1 MVCPKILGH
10 TLYYRLT
17 KRRGKESRGSN
28 GKKGEMGMKKLLML
42 STVTGAMLVALTAC
56 GGGDEEKRDVVKV
69 WTYPV
74 HGEYEGELKESIA
87 AFEKENPTI
96 KVEYEVLSWAEGLQK
111 FDIALNS
118 GSPPDLYF
126 GRPLGKYKE
135 TELLV
140 PIDDKLSIDLS
151 DYDEIALDHMT
162 LEGSMYGLPLYQY
175 LHVWGGNKALLEE
188 YDVDYEKIQ
197 SEGWTWDEFY
207 ELASIGEQKNDHGDQ
222 QYGFVFQGVDE
233 ELLDHLARNNGIP
246 YRMTEEGI
254 QWDDDRIAEAM
265 AFIVKLRDEGIMPAE
280 TAAIDA
286 AKRQEMYY
294 NYQALFYGRAI
305 PYADAIVQNRNQ
317 EIQDGVTEGE
327 ELDFVLLPIP
337 HHEGEVEVSQGGAEG
352 YLLFTQNNADDA
364 HIDNSVKVLEHLA
377 GADAI
382 GKTSSALALPIIHK
396 EAADKYELPL
406 SDENRLAAERLASN
420 VLPPNPITSELA
432 AKDDMFKTQ
441 VVVPTFQGLISG
453 ELTPEEAFEKFK
465 TEAAAAKYQP

>member
-1 MVCPKILGH
+1 
-10 TLYYRLT
+10 
-17 KRRGKESRGSN
+17 
-28 GKKGEMGMKKLLML
+28 MKKWLLSSAL
-42 STVTGAMLVALTAC
+42 TGIMLVTLTAC
-56 GGGDEEKRDVVKV
+56 GGGDDEEQDVVKV
-69 WTYPV
+69 WSYPV
-74 HGEYEGELKESIA
+74 HGDYEEELKESIA
-87 AFEKENPTI
+87 EFEDENPSI
-96 KVEYEVLSWAEGLQK
+96 KVEYEILSWAEGLQK

-151 DYDEIALDHMT
+151 NYDDIALDHMT
-162 LEGSMYGLPLYQY
+162 LEGSMYGLPLYQF
-175 LHVWGGNKALLEE
+175 LHVWGANKALLEE
-188 YDVDYEKIQ
+188 YGVDYEKIQ

-207 ELASIGEQKNDHGDQ
+207 ELASIGEQENENGDP

-254 QWDDDRIAEAM
+254 QWDDEKILEVM
-265 AFIVKLRDEGIMPAE
+265 EFIVKLRDDGIMPSE

-286 AKRQEMYY
+286 AKRQEMFY
-294 NYQALFYGRAI
+294 NYQALFFGRAI
-305 PYADAIVQNRNQ
+305 PYTDPMVETRNQ

-327 ELDFVLLPIP
+327 ELEFVLLPIP
-337 HHEGEVEVSQGGAEG
+337 HHEDAEEVAQGGAEG
-352 YLLFTQNNADDA
+352 YLLFTQNNADEA
-364 HIDNSVKVLEHLA
+364 HVENSVKVLEHLA

-382 GKTSSALALPIIHK
+382 GKTSSALALPIIHQ

-406 SDENRLAAERLASN
+406 SPENQVAAERLAGN
-420 VLPPNPITSELA
+420 VLPPNSVNSELA

-453 ELTPEEAFEKFK
+453 ELTPAEALEKFK
-465 TEAAAAKYQP
+465 SEAASAKFQP

>member
-1 MVCPKILGH
+1 
-10 TLYYRLT
+10 
-17 KRRGKESRGSN
+17 
-28 GKKGEMGMKKLLML
+28 MKKLLGG
-42 STVTGAMLVALTAC
+42 SVFTGMMLVALTAC
-56 GGGDEEKRDVVKV
+56 GGDDAEKQDVVKV

-74 HGEYEGELKESIA
+74 HGEYEGELKESIEE
-87 AFEKENPTI
+87 FEKENPSI
-96 KVEYEVLSWAEGLQK
+96 KVEYEILSWAEGLQK

-135 TELLV
+135 TGLLV
-140 PIDDKLSIDLS
+140 PLDDKLSIDLN
-151 DYDEIALDHMT
+151 DYDDIALDHMT

-188 YDVDYEKIQ
+188 YGVDYEKIQ

-207 ELASIGEQKNDHGDQ
+207 ELASIGEQENDQGDP

-246 YRMTEEGI
+246 YRMTEEGV
-254 QWDDDRIAEAM
+254 QWDDEKILEAM
-265 AFIVKLRDEGIMPAE
+265 EFIVKLRDDGIMPAE

-305 PYADAIVQNRNQ
+305 PYADAMVQLRNQ

-337 HHEGEVEVSQGGAEG
+337 HQEGQEEVAQGGAEG
-352 YLLFTQNNADDA
+352 YLLFKQNNADDA
-364 HIDNSVKVLEHLA
+364 HVENSVKVLEHLA
-377 GADAI
+377 GEDAI

-396 EAADKYELPL
+396 GAADNYELPL
-406 SDENRLAAERLASN
+406 SPENTVAAERLASS
-420 VLPPNPITSELA
+420 VLPPNSISSELA

-453 ELTPEEAFEKFK
+453 ELSPEEALDKFK
-465 TEAAAAKYQP
+465 SEAESANYQP